1 MVKLVVLYGQPADP
15 AAFEEHY
22 SGTHVPL
29 VHRIPN
35 LRLFE
40 ASQFVGSADGGEAPY
55 YRMAE
60 LSFDS
65 MEDLQSAMGSP
76 EGQETAGDVPKFA
89 SGGATILI
97 AQVD

>member
-1 MVKLVVLYGQPADP
+1 M
-15 AAFEEHY
+15 
-22 SGTHVPL
+22 PL
-29 VHRIPN
+29 VHAIPN

-40 ASQFVGSADGGEAPY
+40 ASKVLGTADGGESPY
-55 YRMAE
+55 YRIAE

-65 MEDLQSAMGSP
+65 AEDLQAAMGSP

-97 AQVD
+97 AEVD

>member
-1 MVKLVVLYGQPADP
+1 MVKLVVLYGPPEDP
-15 AAFEEHY
+15 AAFEDHY
-22 SGTHVPL
+22 ANTHVPL
-29 VHRIPN
+29 VHKMPN

-40 ASQFVGSADGGEAPY
+40 ASRVLGTADGGDPPY
-55 YRMAE
+55 YRIAE

-65 MEDLQSAMGSP
+65 PEDLQAAMGSP